1 MRVPKWA
8 VVVVCGLGVMAMRAQ
23 TSQPATPESS
33 SGTMSGSLSESA
45 PPPVQR
51 SLGPARISGGVMAG
65 LILNKVPP
73 QYPVEARN
81 AGVSGTVVMHAIIDK
96 GGMIK
101 NLTVISGPALLQTA
115 AVDAVKQWT
124 YRPYLLNGMP
134 TEVDT
139 TILVN
144 FDLSPKP
151 RTIPEPN

>member
-8 VVVVCGLGVMAMRAQ
+8 LVVVCGLGAMAIQAQ
-23 TSQPATPESS
+23 TSQPEPSGGNATEN
-33 SGTMSGSLSESA
+33 L

-65 LILNKVPP
+65 LILAKVQP

-81 AGVSGTVVMHAIIDK
+81 AGVSGTVVMHA
-96 GGMIK
+96 MIGK
-101 NLTVISGPALLQTA
+101 DGTIENLTVISGPAMLQTA

-124 YRPYLLNGMP
+124 YRPYLLNGVP

-139 TILVN
+139 TIVVN
-144 FDLSPKP
+144 FNLSPKP
-151 RTIPEPN
+151 RTIPKPN

>member
-8 VVVVCGLGVMAMRAQ
+8 LIVMCGLSAMAMRAQ
-23 TSQPATPESS
+23 TSQPQTAQ
-33 SGTMSGSLSESA
+33 GQAGGVAGGSLSESA
-45 PPPVQR
+45 PPPAQR
-51 SLGPARISGGVMAG
+51 PHGPARISGGVMAG
-65 LILNKVPP
+65 LILTKVPP

-81 AGVSGTVVMHAIIDK
+81 AGVSGTVVMHAMIGKD
-96 GGMIK
+96 GTIK

-139 TILVN
+139 TIMVN
-144 FDLSPKP
+144 FNLNRP